1 MSNHILFYWVMRES
15 KPRSYSGILQSPLT
29 FKPYSLC
36 ISLLSLLTGS
46 AIEFRL
52 FFRLKSNLNWNLLP
66 SFANLPSLCD
76 VRFTHRTQRDSASTV
91 ASLRKWKF
99 SERINPSFLGSKLI
113 LPPSSGF
120 TLHKNP
126 DFDYPPDRKPKLDR
140 KYYMG
145 LNTLT
150 VRH

>member
-1 MSNHILFYWVMRES
+1 MSNHILFYWVMGES

-29 FKPYSLC
+29 FKPYLFC

-91 ASLRKWKF
+91 TSLSKWKF
-99 SERINPSFLGSKLI
+99 NERINSLFLGSNSFFPHPVVLHHIRTQILI
-113 LPPSSGF
+113 TPQIENQNRTESTIGVWIP
-120 TLHKNP
+120 
-126 DFDYPPDRKPKLDR
+126 
-140 KYYMG
+140 
-145 LNTLT
+145 
-150 VRH
+150 